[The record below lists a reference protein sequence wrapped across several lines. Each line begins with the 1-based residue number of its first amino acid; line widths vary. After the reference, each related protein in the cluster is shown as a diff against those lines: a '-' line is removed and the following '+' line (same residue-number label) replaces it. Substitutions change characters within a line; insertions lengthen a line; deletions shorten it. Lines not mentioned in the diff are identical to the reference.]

1 MSRQCPTCRHGPNP
15 MWRVFPDG
23 SGPGCKRMVRI
34 DEAFPGLSEEMK
46 DMAVDLSEA
55 IVMFLHSAWSAEYPD
70 ELEDVCRGWQAKAD
84 V

>member
-1 MSRQCPTCRHGPNP
+1 MA
-15 MWRVFPDG
+15 
-23 SGPGCKRMVRI
+23 RI
-34 DEAFPGLSEEMK
+34 DEAFPDLSEEMK
-46 DMAVDLSEA
+46 DTAVDLSEA